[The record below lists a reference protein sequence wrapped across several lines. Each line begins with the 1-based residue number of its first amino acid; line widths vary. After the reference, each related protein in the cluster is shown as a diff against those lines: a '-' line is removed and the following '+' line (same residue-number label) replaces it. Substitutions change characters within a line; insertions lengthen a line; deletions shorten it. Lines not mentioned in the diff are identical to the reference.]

1 MNSAFFLYFYR
12 NLFIAHVVMVV
23 YILRQCIK
31 VRPTFVIINILLCMT
46 PEKRS
51 NRDTR
56 RVGLYRFVGI
66 MLKVLVTL

>member
-1 MNSAFFLYFYR
+1 
-12 NLFIAHVVMVV
+12 MVV